1 VGPKD
6 GQQEPFG
13 GSTYWFASAE
23 YSLPIIE
30 RLRFALFYDIGMV
43 FQDSYSFD
51 SRVTNPD
58 PAASGATLF
67 DTGAYND
74 NFGLGLRLNLPIGPL
89 RLDYGIP
96 ITSDDFND
104 ASGRFN
110 FGVGWERPF

>member
-1 VGPKD
+1 
-6 GQQEPFG
+6 
-13 GSTYWFASAE
+13 
-23 YSLPIIE
+23 
-30 RLRFALFYDIGMV
+30 MV

-51 SRVTNPD
+51 SFVTNPD
-58 PAASGATLF
+58 PKYSF